1 MIRREGLGIWA
12 TKVALALCLGLALA
26 LLAYGLR
33 RGLLI
38 GSDVVSRGYY
48 YKQCRYISF
57 SGITV
62 ERFGGWEANESAEN
76 QPCRAF
82 RD

>member
-1 MIRREGLGIWA
+1 MWA
-12 TKVALALCLGLALA
+12 TKVALALCLVMVLG

-48 YKQCRYISF
+48 YKQCRYMSF
-57 SGITV
+57 TGITV
-62 ERFGGWEANESAEN
+62 ERFGGWEANESAEESAL
-76 QPCRAF
+76 PPF
-82 RD
+82 P